1 MSNEPNFSD
10 YSRIRMLWPDHLGLA
25 RGKYVPSRLA
35 DRGSA
40 FCVTTFATS
49 YDRDLIDAPHAYL
62 VDGLKDVHG
71 HIELDSLRPS
81 WENERTGVAIAHLEL
96 EDEPYIASSR
106 VALQR
111 SIDAWKA
118 MGYQAKVGLEL
129 EGYLLEPDGN
139 GGWQRF
145 SNPRSM
151 VYGTGSLGDPT
162 GFVDDV
168 MFTAEDCGFTIESAN
183 VEFDESQFEF
193 TLQYDD
199 AMQAVDDSF
208 IFRVMVRELA
218 IKRGLDFTFLGK
230 PFPEL
235 SGSGVHINFSFVDAD
250 GRPALADDSKE
261 HGMSDLAERCVAGL
275 IEHHQAMTP
284 ILAPT
289 INAFRR
295 LQPGTLAGCWANWG
309 VDHRNVTNRI
319 PVDGGASMRIESRL
333 GDGSMNL
340 HLGVATVLEAAR
352 LGVVDEL
359 DLPAAYVGDGFE
371 DGGENCARSADSL
384 AAALDHLE
392 ADTKLCD
399 AVGSGVIGNFAA
411 NKRREAERFEET
423 GQSILE
429 PELTD
434 FERTMYLPYH

>member
-1 MSNEPNFSD
+1 VSNDQNFAD

-35 DRGSA
+35 DHGSA

-71 HIELDSLRPS
+71 HIEINTLRPS
-81 WENERTGVAIAHLEL
+81 WENDRTGVAVAHLL
-96 EDEPYIASSR
+96 LDGEPYEASSR

-111 SIDAWKA
+111 SVDAWAA
-118 MGYQAKVGLEL
+118 MGYRAKVGIEL

-139 GGWQRF
+139 GGWQRY

-151 VYGTGSLGDPT
+151 VYGTGSLGDPS

-168 MFTAEDCGFTIESAN
+168 MFTAEDCGFIIESAN

-199 AMQAVDDSF
+199 AMKAVDDSF
-208 IFRVMVRELA
+208 VFRVMVRELA

-230 PFPEL
+230 PFPEV
-235 SGSGVHINFSFVDAD
+235 SGSGVHINFSFVDEN
-250 GRPALADDSKE
+250 GKPALADESAAN
-261 HGMSDLAERCVAGL
+261 GMSVMATRCVAGL

-289 INAFRR
+289 LNAFRR

-319 PVDGGASMRIESRL
+319 PVDGGASMRIENRL
-333 GDGSMNL
+333 GDGAMNL

-352 LGVVDEL
+352 LGVVDQL
-359 DLPAAYVGDGFE
+359 VAPSAYTGDGFE
-371 DGGENCARSADSL
+371 DGGKDCVRSADTL
-384 AAALDHLE
+384 PDALDHLE
-392 ADTKLCD
+392 ADSKLCE
-399 AVGSGVIGNFAA
+399 AVGAGIIGNFVA
-411 NKRREAERFEET
+411 NKRREAERFEES
-423 GQSILE
+423 GQSILG
-429 PELTD
+429 PELSA
-434 FERTMYLPYH
+434 FECDMYLPYH